1 LQTKWSLSE
10 YENPKRYDIENK
22 SLSDF
27 PFLLSWAQKLHIQ
40 MNGFQHFL
48 TNTDQDQLLT
58 SIHHVLAE
66 NGIFIFDT
74 RFPSKEELIQPSA
87 EEYWTTISD
96 EKGRKCDLYTE
107 MIYDSIQQIQHYI
120 TTRRFYEDDV
130 LVEEL
135 KTTIDLRYTYPQELE
150 RLLVAN
156 GFELLHIYNDWEGN
170 ELGEDCYSMVVVCR
184 KKK

>member
-1 LQTKWSLSE
+1 MVYS
-10 YENPKRYDIENK
+10 Y
-22 SLSDF
+22 
-27 PFLLSWAQKLHIQ
+27 
-40 MNGFQHFL
+40 
-48 TNTDQDQLLT
+48 
-58 SIHHVLAE
+58 SIHVSLQ
-66 NGIFIFDT
+66 
-74 RFPSKEELIQPSA
+74 RKLIQPSA

-170 ELGEDCYSMVVVCR
+170 ELGEIAILW
-184 KKK
+184 